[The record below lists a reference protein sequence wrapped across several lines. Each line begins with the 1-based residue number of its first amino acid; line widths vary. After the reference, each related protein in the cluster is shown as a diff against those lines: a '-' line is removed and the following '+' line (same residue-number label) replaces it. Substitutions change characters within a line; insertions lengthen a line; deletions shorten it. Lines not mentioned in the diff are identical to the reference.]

1 MIDISDSMK
10 QQIDN
15 ALAEG
20 YPCLIATASKDAVPE
35 LGYKG
40 SMMVF
45 DKESLAFW
53 ERTHQTTIRNILENP
68 NVMVLYRNMAKG
80 GAAWRFLG
88 KAIVYKEGPIREEV
102 MSRTV
107 QAELDKDPE
116 RKGFGV
122 VIKVEKV
129 LAIGPKLLQER

>member
-1 MIDISDSMK
+1 MGELIN
-10 QQIDN
+10 N

-20 YPCLIATASKDAVPE
+20 CPCLIATASKDAVPE

-53 ERTHQTTIRNILENP
+53 ERTFQTTIRNIQENP
-68 NVMVLYRNMAKG
+68 RVMVLYRNAAKG

-88 KAIVYKEGPIREEV
+88 TATVYKDGAIREQV

-116 RKGFGV
+116 RKGYAV
-122 VIKVEKV
+122 VIRVDKIFG
-129 LAIGPKLLQER
+129 IGPKLLMER

>member
-88 KAIVYKEGPIREEV
+88 KAAVYKEGPIREEV

-122 VIKVEKV
+122 VIKVDKV
-129 LAIGPKLLQER
+129 FAIGPKLLQER

>member
-1 MIDISDSMK
+1 LIDISEATK

-15 ALAEG
+15 ALADG
-20 YPCLIATASKDAVPE
+20 YPCVLATASKDAVPE

-45 DKESLAFW
+45 DKESLAYW

-68 NVMVLYRNMAKG
+68 NVMVLYRNLAKG

-88 KAIVYKEGPIREEV
+88 KATVYKDGSIREEV

-116 RKGFGV
+116 RKGFAV
-122 VIKVEKV
+122 VIKVDKIF
-129 LAIGPKLLQER
+129 AIGPKLLMER